1 MSSSTATDVITQ
13 GLDETAPIGM
23 PPCTKLAIVATM
35 LLCVATAFAS
45 PVVNN
50 VDVGGRPSGN
60 VDGRRAY
67 TQQIISRTQPTG
79 ASGYM
84 QCVATPAA
92 THAIFQTCPCP
103 PHVRALG
110 KVLSWLREQH
120 ISEQVLHGASG
131 PRRSHRRR
139 SPRTH
144 HPEFL
149 LLLSMELATV
159 QPVLMAVLPR
169 TSVPRAVT

>member
-1 MSSSTATDVITQ
+1 M
-13 GLDETAPIGM
+13 L
-23 PPCTKLAIVATM
+23 PCTKLAIVATM

-92 THAIFQTCPCP
+92 THAIFQTSPAPLTCARWARYYPGYVNSTFQSKYFTERVAP
-103 PHVRALG
+103 GAAIGGAL
-110 KVLSWLREQH
+110 LAAL
-120 ISEQVLHGASG
+120 
-131 PRRSHRRR
+131 RRR
-139 SPRTH
+139 GAGQAGRSPA
-144 HPEFL
+144 HPPPRCQADPRGRPPAL
-149 LLLSMELATV
+149 PLSSM
-159 QPVLMAVLPR
+159 PVLPTLTRRP
-169 TSVPRAVT
+169 